1 MVPVPGR
8 RRARPNRVVVLGSL
22 NMDLVVRV
30 DRLPVAGE
38 TVMGQHF
45 LTASGGKGA
54 NQAVAAARLGAKVA
68 MLGCVG
74 LDDHG
79 RRLLQSAREAGVN
92 VRRVR
97 RLTTPSGVAL
107 IVVERRGQNIIAV
120 ASGANGCVTPDS
132 VSADADLIARSDLLV
147 AQLETPLEAISTA
160 AAIARGAG
168 VPFLLNAAPAR
179 ADLGGLLS
187 RVTLLV
193 VNETELAVLA
203 GVPVPNGQEGAV
215 ATRLLS
221 RGPEAVVVTLGARG
235 SLLVDSRGVR
245 SIPSFPVEA
254 VDATAAGDAFVG
266 ALASHYRGMESLE
279 EAARYASAAG
289 ACACTR
295 PGAQPSLPGPEEV
308 ARMLARWVVGGES

>member
-1 MVPVPGR
+1 MTSSFNGR
-8 RRARPNRVVVLGSL
+8 RDGRPNRVAVLGSL

-54 NQAVAAARLGAKVA
+54 NQAVAAAKLGAKVT

-79 RRLLQSAREAGVN
+79 RRLLQSARGAGVN
-92 VRRVR
+92 VRRIR
-97 RLTTPSGVAL
+97 RLTTPTGVAL

-120 ASGANGCVTPDS
+120 ASGANGCVTPEF
-132 VSADADLIARSDLLV
+132 VSDDADLIARSDLLV

-160 AAIARGAG
+160 ASIARSAG

-179 ADLGGLLS
+179 SDLGGLLS
-187 RVTLLV
+187 RVTILV
-193 VNETELAVLA
+193 VNETELSVVS
-203 GVPVPNGQEGAV
+203 GVPDVEGREGEV
-215 ATRLLS
+215 ASRLLS
-221 RGPEAVVVTLGARG
+221 RGPEVVVVTLGARG
-235 SLLVDSRGVR
+235 SLLVDKDGVR
-245 SIPSFPVEA
+245 SVSSYPVDA

-266 ALASHYRGMESLE
+266 ALAARFRGMDSLD
-279 EAARYASAAG
+279 EATRYASAAG
-289 ACACTR
+289 AVACTR
-295 PGAQPSLPGPEEV
+295 PGAQPSLPVLAEV
-308 ARMLARWVVGGES
+308 EQLLSR